1 MISSTGFGARRRVP
15 VSRGS
20 VPRRGQ
26 DQGSVLRQ
34 EQEQNSV
41 PRKEQGSV
49 QEQEEQELNA
59 ER

>member
-1 MISSTGFGARRRVP
+1 